1 MIVKYVD
8 VNGFVTVVT
17 CTNCETD
24 QETTCHNV
32 NWTYEKIYDTSL
44 LKKGDHICCHRPYVI
59 WHHGIVTNVEG
70 EKQIVHYSGNSTVV
84 EGTMQDF
91 TTSRCCNCFGK
102 EFNSL
107 YRVNYMD
114 CYNSEYTILRARSLR
129 GEKRY
134 NLFDRNC
141 EHFSR
146 WCKTGSTS
154 SSQISI
160 AWSSLGK
167 LVLTIGLKAIG
178 LLIVLGLIQYSHESQ
193 EEMVTLVGVG
203 GTEQDI
209 EKAENILLTV
219 YIAVM
224 TFVFVIYLL
233 KTSFSRLGT
242 VIRDDSAN
250 PRPRQSDYC
259 TKSSRISRLIR
270 FCCSLWCCYF
280 CDDVE
285 VVEQSRLNRCGR
297 CNSSCATRCRCCLLS
312 CRSIIRCLFC
322 DACKHVRCCP
332 CTCYRRQGHLVCG
345 LFARIVTREVLAA
358 CGTVSIMWNEE
369 TITNAFPYPPFA
381 RTSIQYSY
389 PLLC

>member
-1 MIVKYVD
+1 MHSLSFTHLLLLFTQDNNSFIASYKKILSNNNFDKSDEDLKKVECAVLTLLRRRDAEDQLCCNDESRMIVKYVD

-44 LKKGDHICCHRPYVI
+44 LKKGDHICCHRPYAI

-114 CYNSEYTILRARSLR
+114 CYNSEYTVLRARSLR

-203 GTEQDI
+203 GTGAGYRESREYTSHSLHCCNDFCVCD
-209 EKAENILLTV
+209 LLTED
-219 YIAVM
+219 I
-224 TFVFVIYLL
+224 FL
-233 KTSFSRLGT
+233 TSR
-242 VIRDDSAN
+242 
-250 PRPRQSDYC
+250 
-259 TKSSRISRLIR
+259 
-270 FCCSLWCCYF
+270 
-280 CDDVE
+280 
-285 VVEQSRLNRCGR
+285 
-297 CNSSCATRCRCCLLS
+297 
-312 CRSIIRCLFC
+312 
-322 DACKHVRCCP
+322 
-332 CTCYRRQGHLVCG
+332 
-345 LFARIVTREVLAA
+345 
-358 CGTVSIMWNEE
+358 
-369 TITNAFPYPPFA
+369 
-381 RTSIQYSY
+381 YSHT
-389 PLLC
+389 